1 LDAPRY
7 GDTVSLRRPFGAIL
21 SAAILVI
28 AALAYATD
36 VDPAWGGLYDDD
48 DGDNVILYITVTM
61 AGVEPMAL
69 TRIDHPP
76 MIVVGSV
83 AEREPSEPIRIV
95 LSLPDSRSPPSL

>member
-1 LDAPRY
+1 M
-7 GDTVSLRRPFGAIL
+7 SLRRSLVAIL
-21 SAAILVI
+21 SATILVLV
-28 AALAYATD
+28 ALAYATD

-61 AGVEPMAL
+61 AGVEPLAL

-76 MIVVGSV
+76 IIVVGSV
-83 AEREPSEPIRIV
+83 AEREPSEPIRVV